1 MLTFALAV
9 VELPYPLPAGCVCAF
24 ELWPLVLSSPPQAA
38 TANEVNATRRMP
50 EVALR
55 DLVRDICCSV
65 FLVGDRDGSV
75 RVRRRPGSTRG
86 DGTVQGKELEQR
98 PVDLVGV
105 RPQA

>member
-86 DGTVQGKELEQR
+86 GRNGPGQGTRAAPG
-98 PVDLVGV
+98 
-105 RPQA
+105 